1 VSRRP
6 SGDTGDHPN
15 LKEPVIPRPHHN
27 LARSAVIDLT
37 LVGERGGIRRFEYRP
52 RRGAERVPSQSP
64 IGRAVGVLT
73 TIVVVAH
80 LLFWMIGLIE

>member
-1 VSRRP
+1 VR
-6 SGDTGDHPN
+6 
-15 LKEPVIPRPHHN
+15 PRPQN

-37 LVGERGGIRRFEYRP
+37 LVGERGGVRRFEYRP
-52 RRGAERVPSQSP
+52 KPAVERNRGQSP
-64 IGRAVGVLT
+64 VGRAVGVLT